1 MQASRRVL
9 VESSVWFKKQV
20 TASKE
25 VRLLNMD
32 QKHAV
37 TFHTWLSILHGS
49 VPDFLYSIENIPL
62 PIVFAVMD
70 ASRHYGFDV
79 AKFSPWFAQWFD
91 TNLNKFNLTQLELLL
106 VLAADLNRAQAVA
119 GATKRLSYE
128 KPGHIHAYNWTKYK
142 HREISPRIDG
152 KLNKFLSMS

>member
-1 MQASRRVL
+1 MQVSRKVL
-9 VESSVWFKKQV
+9 VEGSVWFKKQV

-62 PIVFAVMD
+62 QIVFAVMD
-70 ASRHYGFDV
+70 ASRYYGFEI
-79 AKFSPWFAQWFD
+79 AKLSQWFA
-91 TNLNKFNLTQLELLL
+91 
-106 VLAADLNRAQAVA
+106 
-119 GATKRLSYE
+119 
-128 KPGHIHAYNWTKYK
+128 
-142 HREISPRIDG
+142 
-152 KLNKFLSMS
+152 